1 MMAVYLRLLPGVK
14 IRIGRR
20 GRVRL
25 GIGPRIARRWTGAGG
40 HGWSTGAGPVSAYR
54 PDRRRRK
61 RR

>member
-1 MMAVYLRLLPGVK
+1 MSGQPPSGTGTAALALSA
-14 IRIGRR
+14 
-20 GRVRL
+20 RVPACSD
-25 GIGPRIARRWTGAGG
+25 GPRIARRWIGAGG